1 MHPAKLMWQERQSA
15 SPLIESVW
23 TCSAPTLVSRAVI
36 ADPCISIALVRDS
49 DGTRVILT
57 GPKTKPFHA
66 LLPAGYISINIRLK
80 TGVFLK
86 NLPTQE
92 LTDKSFVLSTDPKS
106 RFWLEGT
113 RLQFPDFDHAESLVD
128 QLHGMGYL
136 NYEAPGDVHAQT
148 TDHLSP
154 RTHSRQVR
162 RITGLSPYQ
171 LYQLRRMHQ
180 ALCLLKQGM
189 PAIKVASELA
199 FVDQSHLI
207 HASKKFFGY
216 TPKQLFNLP
225 QTPRDRI

>member
-1 MHPAKLMWQERQSA
+1 MHPATLTWQERQSA
-15 SPLIESVW
+15 SPIVESVW
-23 TCSAPTLVSRAVI
+23 TCSAPTAISRAVI
-36 ADPCISIALVRDS
+36 ADPCISITLVKDS
-49 DGTRVILT
+49 GGTRVVLS

-66 LLPAGYISINIRLK
+66 SLPAGYVSTGIRLK

-86 NLPTQE
+86 NLPTQN
-92 LTDKSFVLSTDPKS
+92 LTDKSLVLPADSES

-113 RLQFPDFDHAESLVD
+113 RLQFPDFEHVESLIN
-128 QLHGMGYL
+128 QLHSLGYL
-136 NYEAPGDVHAQT
+136 DYEMPRDAHA

-154 RTHSRQVR
+154 RTHSRQIH

-171 LYQLRRMHQ
+171 LYQLKRMHR
-180 ALCLLKQGM
+180 ALHLLKQGM
-189 PAIKVASELA
+189 PAVEVASELA

-225 QTPRDRI
+225 QIP